1 MKSFCVL
8 LIMLLCLVGTT
19 GAQRA
24 SKRRLVGNVKNNLVD
39 GCGCYFKFRGTKRN
53 SEQYMFSQSIDQ
65 KAWMNIDGKDVQ
77 LKMLKERNPGDRERI
92 GSKWTKTLSAGD
104 ITVSST
110 WVTTR
115 ICAPNDENCEST
127 DYDATFVV
135 RKGKRLET
143 VRAFGWCGC

>member
-1 MKSFCVL
+1 MKSFCGL

-24 SKRRLVGNVKNNLVD
+24 SKLRLVGNVKNKVVD
-39 GCGCYFKFRGTKRN
+39 GCGCYFKFRGTNKN
-53 SEQYMFSQSIDQ
+53 SEQYMYSQSIDQ
-65 KAWMNIDGKDVQ
+65 KAWMNIDVQSVQ

-92 GSKWTKTLSAGD
+92 GSRWTRTFSAAN

-115 ICAPNDENCEST
+115 MCAPDDETCEST

-135 RKGKRLET
+135 RKGKRMET

>member
-1 MKSFCVL
+1 MKALCGL
-8 LIMLLCLVGTT
+8 LIMLLCLVCTT

-39 GCGCYFKFRGTKRN
+39 GCGCYFKFRGTNRN
-53 SEQYMFSQSIDQ
+53 SKQYMFSQSIDQ
-65 KAWMNIDGKDVQ
+65 KAWMNIEGKDVQ
-77 LKMLKERNPGDRERI
+77 LKMVKEQSPGDRERL
-92 GSKWTKTLSAGD
+92 GSRWTKTFAGSD
-104 ITVSST
+104 ISVSST

-115 ICAPNDENCEST
+115 MCAPNDENCEST

-135 RKGKRLET
+135 RKGKRQET

>member
-1 MKSFCVL
+1 MKSFCGL

-24 SKRRLVGNVKNNLVD
+24 SNRRLVENVKNKVVD
-39 GCGCYFKFRGTKRN
+39 GCGCYFKFRGTNRS
-53 SEQYMFSQSIDQ
+53 SEQYMYSQSIDQ
-65 KAWMNIDGKDVQ
+65 KAWMNIDNQNVQ
-77 LKMLKERNPGDRERI
+77 LKMLKERSPGDRERI
-92 GSKWTKTLSAGD
+92 GSRWTRTFSAGN

-115 ICAPNDENCEST
+115 MCAPDDENCEST

-135 RKGKRLET
+135 RKGMRTET

>member
-8 LIMLLCLVGTT
+8 LMMLLCLVGTT

-24 SKRRLVGNVKNNLVD
+24 SKRRLVGNVKNNVVD
-39 GCGCYFKFRGTKRN
+39 GCGCYFKLRGTNRN
-53 SEQYMFSQSIDQ
+53 SEQYIFSQSIDQ
-65 KAWMNIDGKDVQ
+65 AAWMNIDGQDTKLRILKD
-77 LKMLKERNPGDRERI
+77 RNPGDRERI
-92 GSKWTKTLSAGD
+92 GSRWTKTFSAGQV
-104 ITVSST
+104 TVSST

-115 ICAPNDENCEST
+115 VCAPDDENCEST

-135 RKGKRLET
+135 RKGRRVET